1 MKKWIIFFLPVITWA
16 QFSTVQNAFG
26 IDIGTKGSGLFFN
39 RVWHHENEKI
49 GYMAEWRFYDIKG
62 NDETYV
68 YNYYSNQYETVGKRS
83 LFLSPIYL
91 GGKWYPFSG
100 KIDNNFSP
108 FATILGG
115 PVFVMDGNETN
126 SFKERWGNPD
136 TFWTYGVFAGFG
148 IDFKMMTQSTISVN
162 LGFDYL
168 PMNRDL
174 NGDSQFG
181 GFLIHIAFYQPKK

>member
-1 MKKWIIFFLPVITWA
+1 
-16 QFSTVQNAFG
+16 
-26 IDIGTKGSGLFFN
+26 
-39 RVWHHENEKI
+39 
-49 GYMAEWRFYDIKG
+49 
-62 NDETYV
+62 
-68 YNYYSNQYETVGKRS
+68 
-83 LFLSPIYL
+83 
-91 GGKWYPFSG
+91 
-100 KIDNNFSP
+100 
-108 FATILGG
+108 
-115 PVFVMDGNETN
+115 MDGNESN

-136 TFWTYGVFAGFG
+136 TFWTYGVFAGLG